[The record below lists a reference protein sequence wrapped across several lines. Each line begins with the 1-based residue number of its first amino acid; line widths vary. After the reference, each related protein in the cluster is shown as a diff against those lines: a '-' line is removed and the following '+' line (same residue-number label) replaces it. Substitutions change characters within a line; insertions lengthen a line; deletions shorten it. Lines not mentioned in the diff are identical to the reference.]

1 MSLTTRAMTLICL
14 AFALAI
20 VGAWSTDPTLSQ
32 FWKFAAAMILLG
44 LAVEGFLV
52 SRTRISLDVAVPAR
66 GYLGRSQRI
75 ALVFQNPSRRAVTIE
90 YAPAMPHGI
99 TVPEATRRIVAVPGA
114 VSTDPY
120 DIVPTRL
127 GEKTWPVIDAR
138 LRGALGL
145 AWWPRKLPV
154 ATQFTVGP
162 DLLGDVPDREALAES
177 GAANA
182 RARGTG
188 GELLQLREY
197 QPGDPL
203 HRMDWKATARR
214 GALITREYVEDQ
226 HLDIVI
232 GLDCGRASRLEAG
245 QLDRLGAFANVAARF
260 AEHAILQDDSIG
272 LVVFAERPQQVIAP
286 SRGQSALI
294 RMRRALEKLTPR
306 PAETSLL
313 EAALRIS
320 QVARHRSL
328 VVLFTDLD
336 EAALAGELV
345 RAVRLLQQRHMT
357 IVAGVVSEEVAA
369 LEHRM
374 STGWLDP
381 YISLAASEAQSRRRS
396 NLAALRARGAH
407 VIATRHQE
415 LEKAVM
421 QAYMRLRRERRI

>member
-1 MSLTTRAMTLICL
+1 MSLTGRALTLICL
-14 AFALAI
+14 AFALGI
-20 VGAWSTDPTLSQ
+20 VGTWTEDATVAQ
-32 FWKFAAAMILLG
+32 FWKFAATLILLG

-52 SRTRISLDVAVPAR
+52 IRTRISLDVAVPER
-66 GYLGRSQRI
+66 GYLGRTHRI
-75 ALVFQNPSRRAVTIE
+75 AFVFQNPSRRAVAIE

-99 TVPEATRRIVAVPGA
+99 SVPGATRRIVAVPDA

-127 GEKTWPVIDAR
+127 GDKSWPVIDAR
-138 LRGALGL
+138 LRGPLGL

-162 DLLGDVPDREALAES
+162 DLLGHVPNREALAES
-177 GAANA
+177 GIANA
-182 RARGTG
+182 RARGSG
-188 GELLQLREY
+188 GELLQLRDY

-203 HRMDWKATARR
+203 HRIDWKATARR
-214 GALITREYVEDQ
+214 GALVTREYLEDQ

-272 LVVFAERPQQVIAP
+272 LVVFAERPQHVIAP
-286 SRGQSALI
+286 SRGQNALM
-294 RMRRALEKLTPR
+294 RMRRVLEKLAPR
-306 PAETSLL
+306 QAETSLL

-357 IVAGVVSEEVAA
+357 IVAGVVSEEVMA
-369 LEHRM
+369 LERRK
-374 STGWLDP
+374 SADWLDP
-381 YISLAASEAQSRRRS
+381 YVSLAASEGQSRRRA

-407 VIATRHQE
+407 VIAARPLE
-415 LEKAVM
+415 LENAVM
-421 QAYMRLRRERRI
+421 QVYARLRRERRI